1 MSDMVKAFSR
11 DSARSSHF
19 PDDTALKN
27 ILAERIDVWQQGV
40 GIVLGIIEG
49 TRRRIISHGRFGHD
63 DPRKPDG
70 DTLFE
75 RVWCK

>member
-11 DSARSSHF
+11 DPARSSHF

-49 TRRRIISHGRFGHD
+49 TRRIEIG
-63 DPRKPDG
+63 
-70 DTLFE
+70 
-75 RVWCK
+75 